1 VSIDPP
7 GSSEGHERIAVALVI
22 EDEGLR
28 SRALHAL
35 NGGDERMILAADF
48 ETADVVIA
56 DHVLAAVVLE
66 KDLLEKD
73 LLEKDLLEKDLP
85 VIVIGDGA
93 TIDDAVRRGYAGGL
107 LPSFSSS
114 KLRVAIEAAAHGL
127 ICTDARTE
135 PMPIFDDEGDADLS
149 LPELTI
155 REVEVLQQLITG
167 ASNKEIARRL
177 DISIHTAK
185 FHVASIV
192 GKLGASGRTDAVARA
207 LRLARSMI

>member
-1 VSIDPP
+1 VTGDRPRPS
-7 GSSEGHERIAVALVI
+7 GKGERIAVALAI
-22 EDEGLR
+22 DDEELR
-28 SRALHAL
+28 GRALRAL
-35 NGGDERMILAADF
+35 DGCGERFVLAAQV

-56 DHVLAAVVLE
+56 DHVRAV
-66 KDLLEKD
+66 DLPETGMLGAD
-73 LLEKDLLEKDLP
+73 LSREDLP
-85 VIVIGDGA
+85 VIVIGDRA
-93 TIDDAVRRGYAGGL
+93 TIDDAVRRGYAGAL
-107 LPSFSSS
+107 LPSFSSV
-114 KLRVAIEAAAHGL
+114 KLRAAIEAAAHGL

-135 PMPIFDDEGDADLS
+135 PVPIFDDEGDADPS
-149 LPELTI
+149 VPELTM

-177 DISIHTAK
+177 NISIHTAK